1 MKKEEIEEGRNR
13 KRKKKS
19 IEKSGKVLNEETR
32 FQVSINTLIAIGFAM
47 ATIIG
52 MWFALQADIA
62 EAKEL
67 PTPPDPEV
75 TRMEFDMKDQMIRNT
90 IIDTKDDVT
99 EIKEDI
105 KRIEEKID
113 KLN

>member
-1 MKKEEIEEGRNR
+1 MAQQIGEDT
-13 KRKKKS
+13 
-19 IEKSGKVLNEETR
+19 KV
-32 FQVSINTLIAIGFAM
+32 TLDLKTLGMVAAGIG
-47 ATIIG
+47 TIVG

-67 PTPPDPEV
+67 PLPAEPEI
-75 TRMEFDMKDQMIRNT
+75 TRMEFDMKDQLVRQT
-90 IIDTKDDVT
+90 IMSTQEDVT

-113 KLN
+113 KLK

>member
-1 MKKEEIEEGRNR
+1 MAKE
-13 KRKKKS
+13 
-19 IEKSGKVLNEETR
+19 LNEDTG
-32 FQVSINTLIAIGFAM
+32 FNVSIKTLIAIGFAM

-67 PTPPDPEV
+67 PVAPPPDV

-90 IIDTKDDVT
+90 IMTTQKDVE
-99 EIKEDI
+99 EIKVTL
-105 KRIEEKID
+105 EKIED
-113 KLN
+113 KLYNR